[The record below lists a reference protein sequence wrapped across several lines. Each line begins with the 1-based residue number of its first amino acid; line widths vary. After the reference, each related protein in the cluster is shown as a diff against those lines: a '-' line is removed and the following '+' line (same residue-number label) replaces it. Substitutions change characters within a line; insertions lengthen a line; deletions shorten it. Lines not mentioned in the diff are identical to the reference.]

1 VFNSDDKC
9 VYIVGGHSHWKE
21 SEEKIQEPYQE
32 EEEEEE
38 EDGDKNKEEE
48 KKEEEKKEEAKPT
61 TEMVWKRKRYDP
73 TNLTLVDKY
82 DTVKG

>member
-1 VFNSDDKC
+1 

-48 KKEEEKKEEAKPT
+48 KKEEEKKEDAKPT